1 MAVRKAKAPSASAAV
16 RRGKAEAGAV
26 FAIRAQ
32 KGRKRARAIAAA
44 RPARRRARAAGPV
57 RRAIP
62 KRTLAAIGPQAPG
75 VLIAEGDSW
84 FDYPLNDVLEALED
98 NHGFDVESVAH
109 AGDNVEDMA
118 YAGGQFEQFARRLEK
133 LLRQERIPDAILI
146 SGGGNDL
153 AGDEFV
159 MLLNHAASGLPAL
172 NDDVVRGIIDV
183 RLANAYT
190 FLISALTE
198 LSKQYLNRPIP
209 IVIHGY
215 AYPIPDGRGV
225 LGGWGILPGP
235 WLRPS
240 FHRKGHPDQDTN
252 AKVMRQLIDT
262 FNAMLKRIS
271 GTPGFAHV
279 RYLDLR
285 GELASDSTYK
295 KDWAN
300 EMHPTARGFAAVAAK
315 FAAAIK
321 Q

>member
-1 MAVRKAKAPSASAAV
+1 M
-16 RRGKAEAGAV
+16 
-26 FAIRAQ
+26 
-32 KGRKRARAIAAA
+32 
-44 RPARRRARAAGPV
+44 
-57 RRAIP
+57 
-62 KRTLAAIGPQAPG
+62 
-75 VLIAEGDSW
+75 
-84 FDYPLNDVLEALED
+84 NDVLEALED

-118 YAGGQFEQFARRLEK
+118 YSRGQFEQFARRLEK
-133 LLRQERIPDAILI
+133 LLRQNRIPDAILI

-159 MLLNHAASGLPAL
+159 MLLNHAASGLPTL
-172 NDDVVRGIIDV
+172 NADVVRGIIDV
-183 RLANAYT
+183 RLANAYM

-198 LSKQYLNRPIP
+198 MSKQYLNRPIP

-215 AYPIPDGRGV
+215 AYPVPDGRGV

-252 AKVMRQLIDT
+252 MGVMRDLINT
-262 FNAMLKRIS
+262 FNEMLKRVS
-271 GTPGFAHV
+271 STQGFAHV

-285 GELASDSTYK
+285 KELASDSTYK

-315 FAAAIK
+315 FAAAIG